1 MRRATVYDVASKA
14 GVSTATVSFTFRHP
28 EKVKPSTR
36 ERVLGAARELEYVPS
51 ASARG
56 LARGR
61 TGVLGL
67 YSFDMLLERTE
78 GSELAEDDCEEAYTR
93 AGSDA
98 MDPDVRAYP
107 LYVDEVQR
115 GFELECWRRGRVL
128 QLSTTAGHSTEDS
141 IAEIAGRVD
150 GLALFPSEYVMKGLP
165 LERLCRQMPV
175 VRISAGSDTVPAA
188 YVNCDNAAGM
198 NAIVDHLVD
207 VHHVRSVAFVGVQD
221 SADMRERYAAFVSRI
236 RERGLGDMPA
246 LVDDSRVVSP
256 ERFVK
261 LCDALGSGQLPEAVV
276 CANDQSAIDVVELL
290 RDAGLSV
297 PDDVIVTGFDGVLAG
312 RLLRPTL
319 TTVRQPME
327 AMGRMAAKLLD
338 EQVEGPWQE
347 PCEYRLPVRFIAR
360 ESCGCA

>member
-1 MRRATVYDVASKA
+1 MRRATVYDVANKA

-36 ERVLGAARELEYVPS
+36 EKVLGAAHELEYVPS

-78 GSELAEDDCEEAYTR
+78 GIELAEDDAENAYTN
-93 AGSDA
+93 AGSDI

-128 QLSTTAGHSTEDS
+128 QLSTAAGHGAEES

-150 GLALFPSEYVMKGLP
+150 GLALFPSEYVKGLP

-175 VRISAGSDTVPAA
+175 VRISAGSENVPAA
-188 YVNCDNAAGM
+188 YVNCDNTTGM
-198 NAIVDHLVD
+198 NAIVDHLID

-221 SADMRERYAAFVSRI
+221 SSDMRERYAAFVRRI

-246 LVDDSRVVSP
+246 LVDDSRAVSA
-256 ERFVK
+256 EWFVK

-276 CANDQSAIDVVELL
+276 CSNDQSALGVVELL
-290 RDAGLSV
+290 QDAGLKV

-312 RLLRPTL
+312 RLLHPTL

-327 AMGRMAAKLLD
+327 AMGRLAAKLLD
-338 EQVEGPWQE
+338 EQAEDPWRE